1 MSGLRSHQRFA
12 PLARRRAFLPGSYLR
27 LALAGLGVAAG
38 CLALSLALGV
48 GPATADTADSPPL
61 GSRVSIGSTL
71 PMPASVTAP
80 QPATDIAH
88 AAVSAADLSAADLSA
103 ATSPLAVFR
112 ATTSMTSA
120 QRDAC
125 PAVSIDS
132 WRAPVEDSGQLTS
145 TNGMGMSSE
154 SNRLINGPVL
164 SSDALPDG
172 QVTHRAFT
180 VGDRACSDD
189 LPTSPTYELAS
200 TPG

>member
-12 PLARRRAFLPGSYLR
+12 PLAPRRAFLPGSYLR

-38 CLALSLALGV
+38 CLALSWALGV
-48 GPATADTADSPPL
+48 GPASTDTVDSPPL

-88 AAVSAADLSAADLSA
+88 AAVSAADLSA

-172 QVTHRAFT
+172 QVMHRAFAL
-180 VGDRACSDD
+180 GDRACSDD

>member
-12 PLARRRAFLPGSYLR
+12 PLAPRRAFLPSGYLR

-38 CLALSLALGV
+38 SLALSLALGV
-48 GPATADTADSPPL
+48 GPAAADTADSPPL

-88 AAVSAADLSAADLSA
+88 AAVSAVDPGA

-120 QRDAC
+120 QKDAC

-172 QVTHRAFT
+172 QVTHRVFT
-180 VGDRACSDD
+180 LGDRACSDD